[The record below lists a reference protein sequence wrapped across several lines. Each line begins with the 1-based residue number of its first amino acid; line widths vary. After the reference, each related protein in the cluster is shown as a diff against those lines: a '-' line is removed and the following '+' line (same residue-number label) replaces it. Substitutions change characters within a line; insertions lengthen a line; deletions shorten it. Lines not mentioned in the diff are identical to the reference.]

1 MTDEGQKRT
10 RYPEKISIVK
20 ITKAMRQR
28 IDTALAERPELTE
41 AEIVRIALD
50 KYLPKAKKS
59 SAEDD

>member
-28 IDTALAERPELTE
+28 IDTALTERPELTE

-50 KYLPKAKKS
+50 KYLPKSKKS
-59 SAEDD
+59 STEDD